1 MEHRV
6 PHRDG
11 YASKEQVMK
20 PGEMQE
26 RLDAIS
32 DDNGV
37 PYGRVHELFDAERAY
52 GLKATKFQGYLSLS
66 DAFKSFFLETAELFN
81 SRIVPRITA
90 PLSEYHAMFFPRLF
104 YAWQSLCGFERLA
117 LHGYP
122 LQAYSGIRNIF
133 DSVQALSAALQG
145 FVDFYAIEG
154 IIPGQAFDAAQM
166 KKLRRKAEQEI
177 SLSMSGSKSGLSQ
190 ATIDELALWDSLFN
204 YEVHGGRLSLA
215 NAQGFMRGKERLP
228 IFPQFRERDFAMFM
242 NRYCE
247 IAWMTHRLIPLVQP
261 SAIPFDQRWKDKWTV
276 IDKSFG
282 IVSLSLTQEN
292 GKAIGAAIVEYVNAK
307 FPFNANTTF
316 PLN

>member
-1 MEHRV
+1 ME
-6 PHRDG
+6 P
-11 YASKEQVMK
+11 A
-20 PGEMQE
+20 EMQN

-32 DDNGV
+32 EDHGV
-37 PYGRVHELFDAERAY
+37 PYGRVHELFDAEKAY
-52 GLKATKFQGYLSLS
+52 GLKAIKYRGYLSLS
-66 DAFKSFFLETAELFN
+66 DAFKSFFLETFESFN
-81 SRIVPRITA
+81 SQIVPRIKA

-154 IIPGQAFDAAQM
+154 LVPGHALDMAQM
-166 KKLRRKAEQEI
+166 KKLRRKTEQEV
-177 SLSMSGSKSGLSQ
+177 SLLMSGAKSGLSQ
-190 ATIDELALWDSLFN
+190 ATIEELALWDSLFN

-215 NAQGFMRGKERLP
+215 NAQGFMRGQERLP
-228 IFPQFRERDFAMFM
+228 VFPHFRERDFAMFM

-261 SAIPFDQRWKDKWTV
+261 PGISFNQQWKDKWSV
-276 IDKSFG
+276 IDESFG
-282 IVSLSLTQEN
+282 IVSSSLTKEN
-292 GKAIGAAIVEYVNAK
+292 GKAIGGAIVEYVNAK
-307 FPFNANTTF
+307 FPFGADTAF
-316 PLN
+316 PLK

>member
-1 MEHRV
+1 ME
-6 PHRDG
+6 
-11 YASKEQVMK
+11 
-20 PGEMQE
+20 PGEMQR

-37 PYGRVHELFDAERAY
+37 PYGRVHELFDAEKAY
-52 GLKATKFQGYLSLS
+52 GLKAIKFKGYLSLS
-66 DAFKSFFLETAELFN
+66 DAFKSLFLETAELFN
-81 SRIVPRITA
+81 SRIVPRVKA
-90 PLSEYHAMFFPRLF
+90 PLSEYHAVFFPRLF

-154 IIPGQAFDAAQM
+154 LVPDQILDVAKM
-166 KKLRRKAEQEI
+166 KKLRRKTEQEV
-177 SLSMSGSKSGLSQ
+177 SLLMSGSKSGLSQ
-190 ATIDELALWDSLFN
+190 ATIDELALWDSLIN

-215 NAQGFMRGKERLP
+215 NAQGFMRGQEKLP

-242 NRYCE
+242 NRFCE

-261 SAIPFDQRWKDKWTV
+261 PAIPLDLPWKEKWGV
-276 IDKSFG
+276 IDESFG
-282 IVSLSLTQEN
+282 IVSSSLTKEN

-307 FPFNANTTF
+307 FPFSADSTF
-316 PLN
+316 PLK

>member
-1 MEHRV
+1 ME
-6 PHRDG
+6 
-11 YASKEQVMK
+11 
-20 PGEMQE
+20 PGEMQK

-37 PYGRVHELFDAERAY
+37 PYGRVHELFDAEKAY
-52 GLKATKFQGYLSLS
+52 GLKAIKFQGYLSLS
-66 DAFKSFFLETAELFN
+66 DAYKSFFLETVELFN
-81 SRIVPRITA
+81 SRIVPRIRS
-90 PLSEYHAMFFPRLF
+90 PLSECHAMFFPRLL

-133 DSVQALSAALQG
+133 DSMQALSAVLQG

-154 IIPGQAFDAAQM
+154 IVPGQTFDVAQM
-166 KKLRRKAEQEI
+166 RKLRIRTEQEV
-177 SLSMSGSKSGLSQ
+177 SRLMSGSKSGLSL
-190 ATIDELALWDSLFN
+190 ATIEELAVWDRLFN

-215 NAQGFMRGKERLP
+215 NAQGFMKGQEKLP

-261 SAIPFDQRWKDKWTV
+261 PAIPFDQLWKEKWNV
-276 IDKSFG
+276 IDESFG
-282 IVSLSLTQEN
+282 VVSSSLTREN
-292 GKAIGAAIVEYVNAK
+292 GKAIGAAIVEYVNTK
-307 FPFNANTTF
+307 FPFSASSTF
-316 PLN
+316 PLK